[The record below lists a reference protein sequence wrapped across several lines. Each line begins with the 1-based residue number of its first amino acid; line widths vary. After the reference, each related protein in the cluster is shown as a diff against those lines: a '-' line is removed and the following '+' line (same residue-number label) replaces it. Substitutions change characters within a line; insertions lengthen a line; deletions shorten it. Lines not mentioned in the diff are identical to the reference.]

1 MLAILCNNCHI
12 FLMISD
18 AKPQFTL
25 GSVTLILDRPFYETN
40 NWDIIITLEKPK
52 NLNMD
57 SIEY

>member
-1 MLAILCNNCHI
+1 
-12 FLMISD
+12 MISD

-25 GSVTLILDRPFYETN
+25 GSVTLILDRQFYETN
-40 NWDIIITLEKPK
+40 YWDIIITLEKPK

>member
-1 MLAILCNNCHI
+1 
-12 FLMISD
+12 MISD